1 MSVAVGELPGFASV
15 SDANVCNWY
24 FAVFVLTCVGTLIV
38 AYKTLLP
45 TLFGKIS
52 AMAKVSMLVGIMIPL
67 AYALAYA
74 GFQFTMCKRALA
86 V

>member
-24 FAVFVLTCVGTLIV
+24 FAVFVLTAVGV
-38 AYKTLLP
+38 ALVLLKSLPPALFAKTSVM
-45 TLFGKIS
+45 TKVVSLF
-52 AMAKVSMLVGIMIPL
+52 AVLVMTG
-67 AYALAYA
+67 YSLAYA
-74 GFQFTMCKRALA
+74 GFQFTMCKRTLA